1 MAMASTVLQSLT
13 TGLILITKFQ
23 FVIQAVLTAN
33 YFIRQVKVIS
43 KPATTKL
50 NLFGTTRI
58 WARRTILITMK
69 TRLSTPEP
77 IFLEI
82 ALVALNILFGG

>member
-1 MAMASTVLQSLT
+1 MAMASTVHQSLT
-13 TGLILITKFQ
+13 TGLILIIKFQ
-23 FVIQAVLTAN
+23 FAAHALTEN
-33 YFIRQVKVIS
+33 NFIRQVRIIT

-50 NLFGTTRI
+50 NLYGTTLI
-58 WARRTILITMK
+58 WARRTILITMR
-69 TRLSTPEP
+69 TRLSMLEP